1 MIYKLA
7 SGEFPAFTAV
17 TAEVIV
23 TNQVKQITLGVDVS
37 KDELVVYNW
46 NTGELSKLPNQPVA
60 IKAWLIA
67 LAGPARVAI
76 EPTSTYHLGFVEQAI
91 TRGDAV
97 YLINPRQLAHY
108 REAVNERNK
117 TDPADAY
124 LLARYL
130 NNEAAQLRPFEPQDP
145 KAQQLWV
152 SLKRRAVVVESR
164 KRLKQSLSE
173 IQLPTKALF
182 TQFEKVL
189 VRIDKRID
197 DLVKQLGWSDDY
209 RRCCSV
215 PGFGHLNA
223 AALTCAY
230 HRGAFASCDAFIAF
244 LGLDVRLRES
254 GKFKGKRKLT
264 KRGESELRRLLY
276 CAAKPARSY
285 QPFDQYR
292 QKQLDKGLPKI
303 AANVILARKLARIAF
318 ALMSNQTMFRKQP
331 PEACIEP

>member
-1 MIYKLA
+1 LIYKLA

-23 TNQVKQITLGVDVS
+23 ANHVEQITLGVDVS
-37 KDELVVYNW
+37 KGELVVYNW
-46 NTGELSKLPNQPVA
+46 NSEKLSKLANQRAA

-67 LAGPARVAI
+67 LPGPARIAI
-76 EPTSTYHLGFVEQAI
+76 EPTSHYHLEFVQQAI
-91 TRGDAV
+91 ARGYPV

-117 TDPADAY
+117 TDPDDAF

-130 NNEAAQLRPFEPQDP
+130 NNEVTQLRPFEPRDP

-152 SLKRRAVVVESR
+152 LIKRRAAVVEAR
-164 KRLKQSLSE
+164 KQLKQSLAE
-173 IQLPTKALF
+173 MRLPTQALM
-182 TQFEKVL
+182 TQFQRL
-189 VRIDKRID
+189 LARIDKRID
-197 DLVKQLGWSDDY
+197 DLIVQLDWSADY
-209 RRCCSV
+209 HRCRSV

-223 AALTCAY
+223 AALVCAY
-230 HRGAFASCDAFIAF
+230 HRCAFANCDAFVAF
-244 LGLDVRLRES
+244 LGLDVRVRES
-254 GKFKGKRKLT
+254 GTFQGKRKLT

-276 CAAKPARSY
+276 CAARPARSY
-285 QPFDQYR
+285 QPFDQFR

-318 ALMSNQTMFRKQP
+318 ALLRDQTMFRKQTP
-331 PEACIEP
+331 APCPVP